1 MKGPDVT
8 LTNGRYEFRSSA
20 RGSILYLSDPPEA
33 GWHLRSARMRARSGR
48 IACTLQPTTA
58 EATTRSHLRAIEERR
73 LPRT

>member
-33 GWHLRSARMRARSGR
+33 GWHMRKRTDESAVGQDRVHASADDRGGHNAFTSP
-48 IACTLQPTTA
+48 CD
-58 EATTRSHLRAIEERR
+58 
-73 LPRT
+73 